1 MKGTDPN
8 LASLTDAELA
18 DFFEV
23 TLDGSRGHVGDA
35 FYRNL
40 HFAAE
45 IDRRVLECYGKED

>member
-1 MKGTDPN
+1 MKRTDPN
-8 LASLTDAELA
+8 LTSLTDAELA

-45 IDRRVLECYGKED
+45 IDRRVLECYGKKD

>member
-18 DFFEV
+18 QFFEV
-23 TLDGSRGHVGDA
+23 TLDGSRGYVGDA

-40 HFAAE
+40 AFAAE
-45 IDRRVLECYGKED
+45 IDRRVMESYGKED